1 MAVDNCCHPAPHLEI
16 ALAATAA
23 SKRILME
30 KPMCRMVEEDDQMVM
45 AAEAAGVLL
54 QVAHMIMMRFDPGQA
69 K

>member
-1 MAVDNCCHPAPHLEI
+1 
-16 ALAATAA
+16 
-23 SKRILME
+23 
-30 KPMCRMVEEDDQMVM
+30 MCRTVEEDDQMVM

>member
-1 MAVDNCCHPAPHLEI
+1 MFHPAPHLEI

-23 SKRILME
+23 GKHILME
-30 KPMCRMVEEDDQMVM
+30 KPMCRTVEEGDQMVM

-54 QVAHMIMMRFDPGQA
+54 QVAYMMRFDPGQA